1 MSEKKTVG
9 GRSTD
14 ELEFESTRSERSRS
28 TDSSKRSGGSSS
40 LLNLMQLRSAQK
52 KVAQDELTR
61 KIEQG
66 KVLWEKENIGFL
78 AKKLANRIFEEL
90 GRVPAEV
97 ESIAIDHYGSVENPR
112 WSELVIQDFEQK
124 ELSFLIKT
132 FTGMKKLSVD
142 AACKLLSRISNT
154 GETNP
159 AYVLQVYELWDKALG
174 DQVALPTDLLDRT
187 MWLTKSSP
195 TEEAKLAV
203 LVFVA
208 GVVVHLLLKVD
219 EIKYEAYYNYGKV
232 EDDADHVDIRK
243 EAYDRLGALMTESAQ
258 KGQRTPMVPV
268 RQKGKRNKE
277 STKDFTA
284 PRTLGTAPL
293 KAEIMKSKERVATTN
308 NAMLEDLQASVKE
321 LVIALKTTQAAV
333 AEKEAKIDELT
344 QKLGAAQGFAKAA
357 MTNESHALK
366 GKSLKKKNNFV
377 DEESEEQLS
386 ATESLSSS
394 SSEASEKKS
403 KRTVSTVLTSGKR
416 DSLVEQHAN
425 TVQISASRR
434 PVDVTFLLDQID
446 TIKGLLWADVRGN
459 LYAIR
464 KVKSKDSCAGPY
476 KLALLHANWQDEST
490 LQYDVNSNS
499 KYFLAQNFLQWRAFM
514 NLQLSTLEK
523 DMQNEV
529 AVRDAKN
536 IGGYDTSVRKDCVN
550 SYYLLMKD
558 LIQSILPGECG
569 SDHPLH
575 VQAWAIFAHFNYLI
589 FTYAMLTN
597 NDEMLRSN
605 ALSLWNLHFDAKIK
619 AIAFSISFKDAAS
632 LLGYGCSKSG
642 CRKVGVLDN
651 YCPGCNREAVGTLL
665 GRKGTSDDSNGES
678 FSVRYSKWKAAQEA
692 NGVTAANLKSKEAFK
707 KANPAPKRDKVGV
720 TMISEEEYYSYMGAN
735 QHLFVIQKP
744 SRIYLNF

>member
-9 GRSTD
+9 GRSSD
-14 ELEFESTRSERSRS
+14 ELEFESTRSYRSRS
-28 TDSSKRSGGSSS
+28 TDSSKRSGGSRS
-40 LLNLMQLRSAQK
+40 LLQLMRLRSAQK
-52 KVAQDELTR
+52 KVAQDVLTR

-66 KVLWEKENIGFL
+66 KDLWEKENIGLL

-97 ESIAIDHYGSVENPR
+97 ENIAVNHYNSDENPR
-112 WSELVIQDFEQK
+112 WSEMVINDFEQK

-142 AACKLLSRISNT
+142 AACKLLSKISNT

-159 AYVLQVYELWDKALG
+159 AFVLQVYELWDKALG

-187 MWLTKSSP
+187 AWLSKSSP
-195 TEEAKLAV
+195 TEEARLAV
-203 LVFVA
+203 HLFVS
-208 GVVVHLLLKVD
+208 GVVVHLLLKVN
-219 EIKYEAYYNYGKV
+219 EMKYEAYYNYESV
-232 EDDADHVDIRK
+232 EDDADQVDIRR

-258 KGQRTPMVPV
+258 KGQRTPIVPV

-277 STKDFTA
+277 STKDFKA

-293 KAEIMKSKERVATTN
+293 KAEIMKSNERTALTN
-308 NAMLEDLQASVKE
+308 NSILEELQATVKE
-321 LVIALKTTQAAV
+321 LTMALRTTQSAV
-333 AEKEAKIDELT
+333 AEKDAKIDELT

-366 GKSLKKKNNFV
+366 GKSFKKKNSFV

-394 SSEASEKKS
+394 SSDASERKS
-403 KRTVSTVLTSGKR
+403 KRTVSTVLTNGKR
-416 DSLVEQHAN
+416 DSLVEQHAI

-446 TIKGLLWADVRGN
+446 TAKGLLWADVRGN
-459 LYAIR
+459 LFAIR
-464 KVKSKDSCAGPY
+464 KIKSKDSCAGTY
-476 KLALLHANWQDEST
+476 KLVLLHANWQDEST

-499 KYFLAQNFLQWRAFM
+499 KYFLAQNYLQWRAFM

-536 IGGYDTSVRKDCVN
+536 VGGYDTSVRKDCVN
-550 SYYLLMKD
+550 NYYLLMKD
-558 LIQSILPGECG
+558 LIQSILPGDCG

-619 AIAFSISFKDAAS
+619 AIAFSITFKDAAS
-632 LLGYGCSKSG
+632 FLGYGCSKSG

-665 GRKGTSDDSNGES
+665 GRKGKTEDGES
-678 FSVRYSKWKAAQEA
+678 FLAKYSKWKAAQEA
-692 NGVTAANLKSKEAFK
+692 NGVTAANLKSKEA
-707 KANPAPKRDKVGV
+707 
-720 TMISEEEYYSYMGAN
+720 
-735 QHLFVIQKP
+735 LLQKGQP
-744 SRIYLNF
+744 CTKEG